1 MFHPA
6 TYPSNQEVT
15 LDEVEA
21 RALQTMIETYGWT
34 LAQLFTLPH
43 ILPMEELVGREANT
57 NTVPVLL
64 TVTGLTFIYRC
75 FQINLTRYVGS
86 FTPPSSDC

>member
-57 NTVPVLL
+57 NTVPVLFL
-64 TVTGLTFIYRC
+64 DSDWPDIYCKSIYRC
-75 FQINLTRYVGS
+75 LQINLTRYV
-86 FTPPSSDC
+86 